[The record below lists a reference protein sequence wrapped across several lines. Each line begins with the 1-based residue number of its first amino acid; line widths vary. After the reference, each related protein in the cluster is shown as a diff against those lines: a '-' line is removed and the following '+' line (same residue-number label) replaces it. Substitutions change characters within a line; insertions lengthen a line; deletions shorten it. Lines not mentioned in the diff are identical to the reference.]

1 MQKERSPA
9 TSFCMTVVFTFETA
23 IGYTGYK
30 VLLHC
35 GPLKG
40 VGIFFFL
47 TLGTIRPVTENDLL
61 KEWRKQQH
69 AGCI

>member
-9 TSFCMTVVFTFETA
+9 TSFCMIVLFTFETA

-30 VLLHC
+30 ILLHC
-35 GPLKG
+35 EPLKG
-40 VGIFFFL
+40 AGIFFL
-47 TLGTIRPVTENDLL
+47 TLGTIRPVTENDLP